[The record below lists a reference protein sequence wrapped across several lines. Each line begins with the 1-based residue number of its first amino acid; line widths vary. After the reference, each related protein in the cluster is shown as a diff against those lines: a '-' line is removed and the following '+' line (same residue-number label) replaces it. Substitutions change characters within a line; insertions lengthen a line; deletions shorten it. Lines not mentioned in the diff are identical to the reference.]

1 MSGRV
6 TKGNGQATSAF
17 RQLTRADLGTFDREA
32 TELVLE
38 AMRAG
43 CVGRVSSRGH
53 AILRN
58 NAGGSVSVP
67 RNMTSPNRTAQNAR
81 ADMKRLLGGHR
92 ADHAVSAADRR
103 PRGKRQ
109 MTVAVAFV
117 EHPAAFSRW
126 FDAQPEGLPADQ
138 LIEVSF
144 DGAGEPA
151 FQAVPVDAPAQP
163 DAPEQDQ
170 PEPATARPTR
180 RRGHLMLAPEPG
192 QEAED
197 DMTAEA
203 KEDLPFATP
212 IPDAAVGD
220 ASAEAVLERVRT
232 ALGEDPRVT
241 ALQRR
246 IVGLEA
252 ELAAQ
257 TRRADD
263 AEVRLGLI
271 REAFHA

>member
-1 MSGRV
+1 M
-6 TKGNGQATSAF
+6 
-17 RQLTRADLGTFDREA
+17 
-32 TELVLE
+32 
-38 AMRAG
+38 
-43 CVGRVSSRGH
+43 
-53 AILRN
+53 I
-58 NAGGSVSVP
+58 
-67 RNMTSPNRTAQNAR
+67 
-81 ADMKRLLGGHR
+81 
-92 ADHAVSAADRR
+92 
-103 PRGKRQ
+103 
-109 MTVAVAFV
+109 
-117 EHPAAFSRW
+117 
-126 FDAQPEGLPADQ
+126 
-138 LIEVSF
+138 
-144 DGAGEPA
+144 
-151 FQAVPVDAPAQP
+151 
-163 DAPEQDQ
+163 
-170 PEPATARPTR
+170 
-180 RRGHLMLAPEPG
+180 APEPG

>member
-81 ADMKRLLGGHR
+81 AEMKRLLGGHR

-103 PRGKRQ
+103 PRGKLQ

-126 FDAQPEGLPADQ
+126 FDAQAGGLPADQ
-138 LIEVSF
+138 LIEVAF

-151 FQAVPVDAPAQP
+151 FEPVPIDAPAQP
-163 DAPEQDQ
+163 DAPEQKQ
-170 PEPATARPTR
+170 PATARPTR
-180 RRGHLMLAPEPG
+180 RRGHLMIAAEPG

-212 IPDAAVGD
+212 IPDSAVGD

-232 ALGEDPRVT
+232 ALGEDTRVT

-263 AEVRLGLI
+263 SEVRLGPI